1 MKRSDRPF
9 VVGRR
14 TRKATT
20 VVLLD
25 EHGVRAGSPVHPT
38 IRGPWTLPGPWTVRA
53 VVAPNPAR

>member
-20 VVLLD
+20 LVLLRGAD
-25 EHGVRAGSPVHPT
+25 APNHAPTSP
-38 IRGPWTLPGPWTVRA
+38 IRGPWTLRA
-53 VVAPNPAR
+53 VVTPSPAR

>member
-14 TRKATT
+14 TRKGTT

-25 EHGVRAGSPVHPT
+25 RTGHRPNAPT
-38 IRGPWTLPGPWTVRA
+38 VQPIRGPWTLRA
-53 VVAPNPAR
+53 VVTPEPAR